1 LASHSIHA
9 ALPGTDLYFPAAQ
22 TAQGPPAGPE
32 VPASQIQE
40 LAEPDPG
47 ELAEFAGQCT
57 HVFALVAPTSAEYV
71 PALHNAQA
79 PLPVAT
85 LYLPASQSEHGPP
98 FGPVLP
104 ALQVHTVMAV
114 PAVGASEFA
123 GHFVHVALDAAPTA
137 PENVPCPQSLHP
149 ALPTILLN
157 FPATQLAQLPPSGPV
172 DPALH
177 LHVEAPE
184 MDSEAAGQFA
194 HVVDAAF
201 AVNFPDAQE
210 SHNAVPGVALN
221 EPAAHSA
228 QGPSSGPVLPGGHGT
243 GTRAGGGG
251 GGGGGGGAGD
261 GAEAANVVFVPVVV
275 VEEEEPPFFPFF
287 SSSGSSGRLDPPQGQ
302 LNPDGTEVPHVRALP
317 LSAQSRVTLQAQSL
331 QARAERSACAS
342 GKETR
347 GGGKQ

>member
-1 LASHSIHA
+1 MASHSIHA
-9 ALPGTDLYFPAAQ
+9 ALPGTDLYFPAPQ

-32 VPASQIQE
+32 VPALHIQE
-40 LAEPDPG
+40 LAEPDP
-47 ELAEFAGQCT
+47 EKLSEFAGQRTQVCS
-57 HVFALVAPTSAEYV
+57 LVAPTSAEYV

-194 HVVDAAF
+194 HVVDAAL
-201 AVNFPDAQE
+201 AAYLPAAQK
-210 SHNAVPGVALN
+210 SHNAVPEVALK

-251 GGGGGGGAGD
+251 GGGAGD
-261 GAEAANVVFVPVVV
+261 GAEAANVVFVP
-275 VEEEEPPFFPFF
+275 EE
-287 SSSGSSGRLDPPQGQ
+287 S
-302 LNPDGTEVPHVRALP
+302 PDGGAVGHLLQSHWPKSLLP
-317 LSAQSRVTLQAQSL
+317 AGAI
-331 QARAERSACAS
+331 AS
-342 GKETR
+342 TR
-347 GGGKQ
+347 GGAA